1 MAVPTLIFTNALTT
15 GAAGLYTALD
25 TLLTTP
31 FSPTTPIGMGW
42 SKFYSYSATDNLYFS
57 LGSSQSERLYLRLTL
72 SGDDSYISRSMC
84 SVARETDGYM
94 LNVVGG
100 ASSTNITTGTAQ
112 FEYWAI
118 GNSDFLMLTTLIGST
133 YNHYYSGNINR
144 FAPAQNSSIYGQSA
158 PIPANT
164 TTPTLLPYTIGSG
177 TTLFLRTGF
186 DSYGGYGGS
195 NLSFY
200 PGQSLYIVDQS
211 IGTTTSNNQGSVI
224 LNSADPVQNTINVS
238 HLSGATTFSSFAIVS
253 VDPQPNALSTN
264 AQIRDSYFLMLD
276 DFIGEL
282 EPMFSA
288 VDEFSPATGL
298 PPENIQGPSSRNV
311 YLTYPIRMWNSLEV
325 RGTLYGLIDTP
336 RGMAG
341 SQDFFQT
348 FDGLYKFV
356 NFSESNGLTLAIGSI
371 I

>member
-1 MAVPTLIFTNALTT
+1 MATPTLIYTNALTT
-15 GAAGLYTALD
+15 GANGLYTALD

-31 FSPTTPIGMGW
+31 FSSTAPQGLGW
-42 SKFYSYSATDNLYFS
+42 SRFYSYSATDNLYFS

-72 SGDDSYISRSMC
+72 SGDDSYISRSIC
-84 SVARETDGYM
+84 SAARESDGYM
-94 LNVVGG
+94 LNAVGG
-100 ASSTNITTGTAQ
+100 GSSTYITTGTGQ
-112 FEYWAI
+112 FEYFLV
-118 GNSDFLMLTTLIGST
+118 GNHDFLMLTTLISSS

-164 TTPTLLPYTIGSG
+164 TTPTALPYTIGSG

-186 DSYGGYGGS
+186 DSYGGYGGN
-195 NLSFY
+195 NLSFF

-211 IGTTTSNNQGSVI
+211 IGTSTSNNQGTVI

-238 HLSGATTFSSFAIVS
+238 HLSGASTFSSFAIVS
-253 VDPQPNALSTN
+253 VDPQPNSLSTN

-282 EPMFSA
+282 EPQFAA
-288 VDEFSPATGL
+288 VNEFAPATGL
-298 PPENIQGPSSRNV
+298 PPEDIQGPNSRNI
-311 YLTYPIRMWNSLEV
+311 YLTCPIRMWNSLEV

-341 SQDFFQT
+341 AQDFFQT
-348 FDGLYKFV
+348 FDGLWRFI
-356 NFSESNGLTLAIGSI
+356 NFPESNGLTLAIGSI